1 MVSLPG
7 FRFSRLIRVGPMEA
21 QRRVPARS
29 SGHRICTGLGMAG
42 EDEMPEA
49 VYDLK

>member
-21 QRRVPARS
+21 QRRVPGQN
-29 SGHRICTGLGMAG
+29 SGHRVCTGLGMAR

-49 VYDLK
+49 V